1 MLHSQ
6 REPTRR
12 GSNLN
17 SAYTARNLYRSS
29 NNLVGSEESHNR
41 KEGGTEMHLE
51 EVFRIKFQIMFE

>member
-6 REPTRR
+6 RELTRR

-17 SAYTARNLYRSS
+17 SAYTAWNLYRSS
-29 NNLVGSEESHNR
+29 NNLVSSKESHNR

-51 EVFRIKFQIMFE
+51 EVF